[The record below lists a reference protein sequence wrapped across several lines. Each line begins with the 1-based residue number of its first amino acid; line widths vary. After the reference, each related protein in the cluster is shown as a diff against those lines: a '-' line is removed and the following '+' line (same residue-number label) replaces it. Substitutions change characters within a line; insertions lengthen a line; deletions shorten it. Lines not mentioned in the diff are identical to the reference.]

1 MDVDGEIRL
10 SVWVIDNA
18 PTHLTNRAQL
28 RKWCENEIW
37 SWDDIPRSRRNQ
49 IVNDWENFNVIDQIE
64 IPTRT
69 PSFVERFKATVR
81 KLFRRRGK

>member
-10 SVWVIDNA
+10 SVWVIENS
-18 PTHLTNRAQL
+18 PTGITNKRDL
-28 RKWCENEIW
+28 RDWLKTEIW
-37 SWDDIPRSRRNQ
+37 SWDDIPSSRKKE
-49 IVNDWENFNVIDQIE
+49 IINDWENFNVIDQIE

-69 PSFVERFKATVR
+69 PSFVERFKATIR